1 MPKIERLGG
10 IVLCGGRSSRLGISK
25 ALLPIGPET
34 LLERVVRLLGEVVAK
49 VVVVSAPG
57 QALPPLPTEVMLVA
71 DRETGRGPL
80 EGLRSG
86 LLALAGTCDM
96 AYLTGCD
103 APLLVPALVARLHEL
118 LGPASIALPEIDGS
132 RHPLSAIYRTTL
144 LEEIDELLLSG
155 AGPLALSR
163 RLPTRIVTVD
173 ELRDADPELATLID
187 IDERADYEA
196 VLARLGL
203 PLPAGLF
210 DQGAGGTL

>member
-25 ALLPIGPET
+25 ALLPIGSET

-49 VVVVSAPG
+49 VVVVAAPG
-57 QALPPLPTEVMLVA
+57 QALPPLPIEVIHVA

-80 EGLRSG
+80 EGLRTG
-86 LLALAGTCDM
+86 LAALAGTCDT

-103 APLLVPALVARLHEL
+103 APLLVPEFVGRLYEL
-118 LGPASIALPEIDGS
+118 LGPASIALPEVDGS
-132 RHPLSAIYRTTL
+132 RHPLSAIYRTTIVDI
-144 LEEIDELLLSG
+144 IDELLLCG

-163 RLPTRIVTVD
+163 RLPTRIVTAD
-173 ELRDADPELATLID
+173 ELCGVDPELATLID

-203 PLPAGLF
+203 PMPAGLF
-210 DQGAGGTL
+210 DQGAGWTL